1 MRFRIGR
8 HSGFAAPP
16 DAIELLLRRL
26 GAQAD
31 EISFAMVG
39 AEIRATSA
47 EALGDSTTRETRV
60 EVERQA
66 IVELIRDVCERA
78 PELESDWFAV
88 SYLG

>member
-1 MRFRIGR
+1 
-8 HSGFAAPP
+8 
-16 DAIELLLRRL
+16 
-26 GAQAD
+26 
-31 EISFAMVG
+31 MVG